1 MRGRRGI
8 IFGDPDIEDRDRA
21 AGVDLF
27 ERTMA
32 EDKVQLANL
41 QRGLNSSSYRPDPL
55 GPADV
60 EGTVRD
66 FCRYM
71 ARRLG
76 RGRAA

>member
-1 MRGRRGI
+1 MRGKRGI

-21 AGVDLF
+21 AVVDLF

-41 QRGLNSSSYRPDPL
+41 QRGLDSNSYLPGPL

-66 FCRYM
+66 FYRYV